1 MDFMRAQFVGKDV
14 QVYPNDTYKKIAK
27 VIDINP
33 AGVTFLVTES
43 EDSKGWPVNSI
54 KFVAFSASLN
64 FTLAQ

>member
-27 VIDINP
+27 VLDIND

-43 EDSKGWPVNSI
+43 ADPRGWPVNSTR
-54 KFVAFSASLN
+54 FVAFSASLS
-64 FTLAQ
+64 FTLVQ